1 MVVLDTHAWIWW
13 VTQNRKLLPAT
24 LHEYLS
30 RERVPHNISAISVY
44 EVSVLAGRGRVNVG
58 MPIHEWIDEATDGSN
73 IRVIP
78 VDKQIAEYAGILPD
92 IHGDPM
98 DRIIIATSLL
108 QEATLVTKDHW
119 IHQYPDL
126 NTLWE

>member
-58 MPIHEWIDEATDGSN
+58 MPIPEWIES
-73 IRVIP
+73 
-78 VDKQIAEYAGILPD
+78 
-92 IHGDPM
+92 
-98 DRIIIATSLL
+98 SLL
-108 QEATLVTKDHW
+108 HRYCRKQPW
-119 IHQYPDL
+119 
-126 NTLWE
+126 

>member
-13 VTQNRKLLPAT
+13 VTQNRKLLPET

-30 RERVPHNISAISVY
+30 RDRALHNISAISVY
-44 EVSVLAGRGRVNVG
+44 EVSVLAGRERVNVG

-78 VDKQIAEYAGILPD
+78 VDKQIAEYAGRLPD

-98 DRIIIATSLL
+98 DRIIIAIAGSNPGDKGSL
-108 QEATLVTKDHW
+108 DSS
-119 IHQYPDL
+119 IP
-126 NTLWE
+126 